1 MHYFI
6 DSRFKGVS
14 NLIHMKC
21 AYHKPRG
28 ILLLF
33 LVLLFIAA
41 NAMGTELYIPAIKSE
56 AGKVVK
62 VPLMI
67 DTVDNLAGLK
77 IVMKYDAKLLK
88 YKGAVKTEK
97 TTSLMHIVN
106 DKKPGILIIVM
117 AGPRGIK
124 GQNFSLLN
132 LSFEVANDLKKT
144 VKTAFTITEVQLM
157 SDQLKD
163 VKHTIKA
170 SPLTVSPAKK

>member
-1 MHYFI
+1 M
-6 DSRFKGVS
+6 V
-14 NLIHMKC
+14 LIC
-21 AYHKPRG
+21 FTSFA
-28 ILLLF
+28 F
-33 LVLLFIAA
+33 
-41 NAMGTELYIPAIKSE
+41 GTELYIPAIQAES
-56 AGKVVK
+56 GKTAE

-67 DTVDNLAGLK
+67 DNVDNLAGVK
-77 IVMKYDAKLLK
+77 IVMKYDAGLLT

-124 GQNFSLLN
+124 GQKFSILN
-132 LSFEVANDLKKT
+132 LTFETVKDLKKT
-144 VKTAFTITEVQLM
+144 VKTPFNITEVQLM

-170 SPLTVSPAKK
+170 NPLSISPAK